1 MRRMDNRGD
10 FIQRLGLDVSI
21 NILNLLDDPSD
32 LVRACAVSRSWNRF
46 VIENSLCK
54 QLCLKLYPEVSSV
67 THVIEVENLIE
78 PVKVSAGGSPDW
90 ERLKRDNRVYAF
102 FAQGLTPLIKKGC
115 ITEPISASST
125 DNYPDESI
133 QNTLEPEDRIE
144 SGASY
149 WSSKGETDPNVPE
162 ILTYK
167 LVAQLCVVTE
177 IQVQPFQAY
186 FQYGFPIYSSKAVRF
201 RLGCSRHP
209 LELDDD
215 IREDMLI
222 HHRWS
227 DDDFIWTYTS
237 PEFPVAQENELQKFK
252 LPEAVLCIGGILQV
266 ELLGRVQKQEI
277 DGLYYICVSHV
288 QAVGRPLSSP
298 FDIDMLDSSGKCTLK
313 YNPETLC
320 CQSSTQLLEGEADT
334 PSRLRTFTTRL
345 LQLLGNGPVGNNELD
360 EEPPV
365 L

>member
-1 MRRMDNRGD
+1 M
-10 FIQRLGLDVSI
+10 
-21 NILNLLDDPSD
+21 
-32 LVRACAVSRSWNRF
+32 
-46 VIENSLCK
+46 
-54 QLCLKLYPEVSSV
+54 
-67 THVIEVENLIE
+67 IE
-78 PVKVSAGGSPDW
+78 PVKLSVDDSTEW
-90 ERLKRDNRVYAF
+90 EHLKRDHRVYAF
-102 FAQGLTPLIKKGC
+102 LARGLTPYISKDC
-115 ITEPISASST
+115 ISDPISASST

-133 QNTLEPEDRIE
+133 RNTLEPADRIG
-144 SGASY
+144 SKASY
-149 WSSKGETDPNVPE
+149 WSSKGESDPNVPE

-186 FQYGFPIYSSKAVRF
+186 FQFGFPIYSSKAVRF
-201 RLGCSRHP
+201 RLGYSRYP
-209 LELDDD
+209 LELVDG
-215 IREDMLI
+215 MLI

-227 DDDFIWTYTS
+227 DNDFIWMYTS

-266 ELLGRVQKQEI
+266 ELLGRVQRQEM

-288 QAVGRPLSSP
+288 QVVGRPLSSP

-334 PSRLRTFTTRL
+334 PSRLHTFTTRL

>member
-32 LVRACAVSRSWNRF
+32 LVRACAVSRSWSQF

-54 QLCLKLYPEVSSV
+54 QLCLKLFPELSSV
-67 THVIEVENLIE
+67 THVIEVDNLIE
-78 PVKVSAGGSPDW
+78 PVKVCAGGSPVW

-102 FAQGLTPLIKKGC
+102 FARGLTPLIKKDC
-115 ITEPISASST
+115 IIEPISASST

-133 QNTLEPEDRIE
+133 RNTLEPLDKI
-144 SGASY
+144 GFIASY
-149 WSSKGETDPNVPE
+149 WSSKGESDPNIPE

-201 RLGCSRHP
+201 RLGYSRHP
-209 LELDDD
+209 LELDNV

-227 DDDFIWTYTS
+227 DDDFIWMYTS

-252 LPEAVLCIGGILQV
+252 LPEAVLCVGGILQV
-266 ELLGRVQKQEI
+266 ELLGRVQKQEM

-288 QAVGRPLSSP
+288 QVVGRPLSSP

-313 YNPETLC
+313 YNPKTQC
-320 CQSSTQLLEGEADT
+320 CQSSTQLPEGEADT
-334 PSRLRTFTTRL
+334 PSRLRALTSRL

>member
-1 MRRMDNRGD
+1 MYSC
-10 FIQRLGLDVSI
+10 V
-21 NILNLLDDPSD
+21 ILMWFFNL
-32 LVRACAVSRSWNRF
+32 CA

-177 IQVQPFQAY
+177 IQVQPFQ
-186 FQYGFPIYSSKAVRF
+186 G
-201 RLGCSRHP
+201 
-209 LELDDD
+209 
-215 IREDMLI
+215 
-222 HHRWS
+222 
-227 DDDFIWTYTS
+227 
-237 PEFPVAQENELQKFK
+237 
-252 LPEAVLCIGGILQV
+252 
-266 ELLGRVQKQEI
+266 
-277 DGLYYICVSHV
+277 
-288 QAVGRPLSSP
+288 
-298 FDIDMLDSSGKCTLK
+298 
-313 YNPETLC
+313 
-320 CQSSTQLLEGEADT
+320 
-334 PSRLRTFTTRL
+334 
-345 LQLLGNGPVGNNELD
+345 
-360 EEPPV
+360 
-365 L
+365 